1 MIKALINPAS
11 GVYKITYI
19 GLLPP
24 SRQEYLLIL
33 FGEKS
38 DVDEEK
44 RWQGYE
50 RKRKYRGENKG
61 QRDREE

>member
-1 MIKALINPAS
+1 M
-11 GVYKITYI
+11 
-19 GLLPP
+19 
-24 SRQEYLLIL
+24 L

-38 DVDEEK
+38 DADEEK

-61 QRDREE
+61 QRARED